1 MEDMGQDKRLFK
13 RVKIGLLSLIE
24 VIDSPD
30 DSVFITSKSTVQNIS
45 KGGVLIMSEEP
56 YSIGTLLK
64 LQPQVELERIPV
76 PLVGRVVRIEEI
88 VPDESYEIGV
98 MFINL
103 NEKQSEVVEL
113 IMDKGDDAE

>member
-1 MEDMGQDKRLFK
+1 MTQEKRLYK
-13 RVKIGLLSLIE
+13 RVNVELLSLIE

-30 DSVFITSKSTVQNIS
+30 DSIFITSKSTMQNIS
-45 KGGVLIMSEEP
+45 KGGVLLASEEP

-64 LQPQVELERIPV
+64 LQPQANMDRVPL

-88 VPDESYEIGV
+88 VPDESYEIGI

-103 NEKQSEVVEL
+103 SERQENVVNQLMEQGE
-113 IMDKGDDAE
+113 DVN